1 MAVELVLMELQSS
14 VSDCAESLLFKGA
27 DTINWCSQIRRT
39 TAIKTSFNMSADN
52 KLEIIYSK
60 STQRTGGRFWVRL
73 EGKKFT
79 FLKKLRDFIE
89 IYDQIT
95 LATESNT

>member
-39 TAIKTSFNMSADN
+39 TAIKTSLNMSADN

-60 STQRTGGRFWVRL
+60 STQRAGGRFWVRL
-73 EGKKFT
+73 EGK
-79 FLKKLRDFIE
+79 
-89 IYDQIT
+89 
-95 LATESNT
+95 